1 MPCTEIGSA
10 GHAIGSANWTLASM
24 DYRVAI
30 VGGSCLAP
38 ILRHPLPMRLEHL
51 QHVDVAI
58 FGDLMPL
65 NRKVDVKVLPN
76 GSSTWQTLMHV
87 AMAVKSLAQDGGNV
101 LLPLTLGSTSMDI
114 IDALGTGLS
123 GDAVTSH
130 IPIYVVS
137 PVARNVLGYCEILS
151 EWLRPRPATQPRD
164 AGIHTH
170 FQPESP
176 FIHEKLE
183 QSGRLHVVSDEHALR
198 AKYLEPCIVLAG
210 HPSLR
215 MGPCLHFLK
224 RSAFSSIG
232 LSFFFYR
239 PPARPCFPP
248 PPPPLAQDLRD
259 DVSGAGG
266 ARATRMLLF

>member
-1 MPCTEIGSA
+1 
-10 GHAIGSANWTLASM
+10 M

-51 QHVDVAI
+51 QHLDVAI

-65 NRKVDVKVLPN
+65 NRKFDVFNETNDVKVLPN
-76 GSSTWQTLMHV
+76 GVATWQTLMHV
-87 AMAVKSLAQDGGNV
+87 TAAVKACAREGNV
-101 LLPLTLGSTSMDI
+101 LLPMTLGSTSMDI

-123 GDAVTSH
+123 GDALTSH

-198 AKYLEPCIVLAG
+198 EKYLEPCIVLAG

-215 MGPCLHFLK
+215 MGPCVHFLK
-224 RSAFSSIG
+224 RSAFPFIRLSSS
-232 LSFFFYR
+232 LYR
-239 PPARPCFPP
+239 LPARLCCFPP
-248 PPPPLAQDLRD
+248 A
-259 DVSGAGG
+259 
-266 ARATRMLLF
+266 LFSLKI